1 MAENSR
7 FCVRQR
13 PLLFTAI
20 HVGPW
25 VKLWGWRGFGG
36 CVVGKLTAL
45 KVKSLTEPGSY
56 SDGDGLMLV
65 VRPGGSRN
73 WILRITI
80 AGKRRDIG
88 LGSLKTTTLAD
99 AREAADQM
107 RRKVARGIDPIA
119 ERRAERIVIPT
130 FQEAAQAVHEEHKA
144 AWKNGKHQAQWLT
157 TLKTYAFPALGKKLV
172 SEIEGPAI
180 RDVLAPIWLA
190 KPETARRVRQRIG
203 AVLDWSYAKGFRAT
217 EAPMRSLS
225 KGLPRQPKKDGH
237 FEAMPYPE
245 LPAFILK
252 LRERTTMGRLALEAL
267 ILTAARSG
275 EIRLARWNELDL
287 DAGLWSL
294 PAERMKMG
302 RAHIVPLSVEAID
315 VFRRAKAL
323 RIPATDLVFYGQ
335 NVKRPMSD
343 MTLLKILRDS
353 NLDVTVHGFRSAFRD
368 WVAERTDYPGEVAEA
383 ALAHAIPNKVEAAYR
398 RTNFLEKRRALM
410 RDWGAY
416 CLGNK
421 SKRQQ
426 ARKQKG

>member
-1 MAENSR
+1 
-7 FCVRQR
+7 
-13 PLLFTAI
+13 
-20 HVGPW
+20 
-25 VKLWGWRGFGG
+25 
-36 CVVGKLTAL
+36 VGKLTAL
-45 KVKSLTEPGSY
+45 KVKSLIEPGSY
-56 SDGDGLMLV
+56 TDGDGLILV
-65 VRPGGSRN
+65 VRPNGSKK

-88 LGSLKTTTLAD
+88 LGSFKTTTLAD

-107 RRKVARGIDPIA
+107 RRKVARGIDPLA

-130 FQEAAQAVHEEHKA
+130 FEEAAKAVHEEHMA

-172 SEIEGPAI
+172 SEVEGPAI

-203 AVLDWSYAKGFRAT
+203 AVLDWSYAKGLRGT

-237 FEAMPYPE
+237 FEAMPYPDV
-245 LPAFILK
+245 PAFIIK
-252 LRERTTMGRLALEAL
+252 LRERSSMGRLALEAL

-275 EIRLARWNELDL
+275 EIRLARWGELDL
-287 DAGLWSL
+287 DAGLWSI
-294 PAERMKMG
+294 PATRMKMG
-302 RAHIVPLSVEAID
+302 RAHIVPLSAEAID
-315 VFRRAKAL
+315 VFRRAEKL

-353 NLDVTVHGFRSAFRD
+353 DLEVTVHGFRSAFRD
-368 WVAERTDYPGEVAEA
+368 WVAERTNYPGEVAEA

-398 RTNFLEKRRALM
+398 RTDFLEKRRGLM

-416 CLGNK
+416 CLG
-421 SKRQQ
+421 SKPTRQQ